1 MRPSL
6 STVGAAT
13 FTLAARVIIVAAILA
28 TLVIGLVL
36 VVTGAADVHTVATVI
51 AAVLRSSWG

>member
-1 MRPSL
+1 MRTSL

-13 FTLAARVIIVAAILA
+13 FTLSARVIIVAAILA

-36 VVTGAADVHTVATVI
+36 VVTGATDVHTVATVI

>member
-1 MRPSL
+1 MRTSL
-6 STVGAAT
+6 SAVGASA
-13 FTLAARVIIVAAILA
+13 LALSARVIIAAAILA

-36 VVTGAADVHTVATVI
+36 VVTGATDVHTVATVI